1 MFDSDQSDHEY
12 FASSLPTVLTAFIF
26 AGKAWGSNEM
36 LLGSMASFRS
46 CMLPPETGAGIL
58 DKPTEL

>member
-1 MFDSDQSDHEY
+1 MFDSDQSGHGY

-36 LLGSMASFRS
+36 LLGPMASFRS
-46 CMLPPETGAGIL
+46 CMLPPQAGAGTL
-58 DKPTEL
+58 DEPTEL